1 MFYLRLHHVFT
12 QNHCVKTTQTRV
24 HTATHS
30 QWHIAMITL
39 PGMILLA
46 SLGAIRRSLCR
57 SG

>member
-30 QWHIAMITL
+30 QWQWHIAMITL
-39 PGMILLA
+39 PGMILIDSLA
-46 SLGAIRRSLCR
+46 AM
-57 SG
+57 